1 MSGVSPLMN
10 RLALSRMFPV
20 PEELPNEDTWM
31 ELAISHFRG
40 WRVVHSDIIGC
51 KWRVHEGN
59 SINMMLPFA
68 EYHKRITVRLRAL
81 PLFYERFG
89 TELSDESQ
97 ATLRGKI
104 ACEQARLRGSMMGI
118 IASPVSLVEKLRRLS
133 QANGFLYGLRQR
145 LFGLLSGW

>member
-31 ELAISHFRG
+31 ELAISHFWE

-59 SINMMLPFA
+59 SINMMLPFP
-68 EYHKRITVRLRAL
+68 EDHKRITVRLRAL

-89 TELSDESQ
+89 AELSDNSQ
-97 ATLRGKI
+97 AKLRAKI
-104 ACEQARLRGSMMGI
+104 ACEQARLRGSTIGI
-118 IASPVSLVEKLRRLS
+118 IASPVGLVEKLRRLS
-133 QANGFLYGLRQR
+133 QANSFLYGLRQR
-145 LFGLLSGW
+145 FFGILSGW